1 MNEFP
6 KIKSI
11 KWCKIINCIVIVL
24 IILFSFMTNA
34 NAVIDWDNFG
44 RNSTVVNSSEV
55 IDWDNFGGKGD
66 TPEKKAQM
74 DKELK
79 ELVSKYNQ
87 TTLANNQTILNESE
101 NEMHNS
107 QNNAIDTTDIITIA
121 LIIIMVL
128 VVILIIITV
137 QNNRKENQNE
147 ELIQTN
153 KTSLTAKILIAIY
166 GIAAVGFGIMSSV
179 IYIYTIYYYAV
190 NSGFGGAILSFIL
203 PGFSSIYLFINLLIS
218 EGFFNNFTT
227 MIAIWLICIGI
238 IAIPTIFSKD

>member
-1 MNEFP
+1 MH
-6 KIKSI
+6 KIV
-11 KWCKIINCIVIVL
+11 NCIVIVL
-24 IILFSFMTNA
+24 IILFAFMTNA
-34 NAVIDWDNFG
+34 NAVIDCDNFG
-44 RNSTVVNSSEV
+44 RNSNVVNSSEV
-55 IDWDNFGGKGD
+55 IDWDNFGGKGN

-79 ELVSKYNQ
+79 ELVSKYKQ
-87 TTLANNQTILNESE
+87 TTLTNNQSILDESE
-101 NEMHNS
+101 KEMNNS
-107 QNNAIDTTDIITIA
+107 QNNTIDTTDIITIA
-121 LIIIMVL
+121 LIIVIVL
-128 VVILIIITV
+128 VVILIFMTV
-137 QNNRKENQNE
+137 QNSRKDRQNE

-153 KTSLTAKILIAIY
+153 RTSLIAKILIAIY

-203 PGFSSIYLFINLLIS
+203 PGFSSIYLFIDLIIS

-227 MIAIWLICIGI
+227 MVAIWLICIGI